1 MGSRTNWFGEES
13 WGPESTRH
21 FCVCKEACETSRSWW
36 NQKLDDGAGYRKT
49 QTSEGQLGVSAL
61 TALTGLSLTRER
73 KSKRNLFTLVCWA
86 FSTSEMGLQ
95 DVISKSNRE
104 DGQGTNTQRKV
115 NFKST
120 IRAEAASIQLAI
132 GMEGVSSL
140 VCHLKEGLG
149 ESISKP
155 ALSKVLPQLFCAS
168 LVQSLL
174 RQWWPLGVP

>member
-1 MGSRTNWFGEES
+1 M
-13 WGPESTRH
+13 
-21 FCVCKEACETSRSWW
+21 
-36 NQKLDDGAGYRKT
+36 
-49 QTSEGQLGVSAL
+49 
-61 TALTGLSLTRER
+61 
-73 KSKRNLFTLVCWA
+73 LVCWA

-104 DGQGTNTQRKV
+104 GGQGTNTQRKV

-120 IRAEAASIQLAI
+120 NRAEAASILLAI

-140 VCHLKEGLG
+140 VCPLKEGLG

-174 RQWWPLGVP
+174 RQ